1 MREGGV
7 GERIVKL
14 VKTAK
19 DKAVVSIDVSLEL
32 CGQTGRGR
40 GCITHLLEEGDALST
55 LDEEE
60 LSLVNH
66 GWWGRAS
73 EICDDLLNCA
83 SLCGVAEIGVGHVSV
98 GHGASSPTG
107 GKMGAVG
114 CVVAKLVV
122 FPSESQGPVKLS
134 EVCGQHGERFILGH
148 AIRPVACAMS
158 CCVSS
163 NSDKVDRI

>member
-1 MREGGV
+1 MREGGL

-19 DKAVVSIDVSLEL
+19 DKAVVSIDISLEL

-40 GCITHLLEEGDALST
+40 GCISDLLEEGDALSI
-55 LDEEE
+55 LDKEE

-73 EICDDLLNCA
+73 EISDDFLNCA

-98 GHGASSPTG
+98 GHRASSPTG
-107 GKMGAVG
+107 GKMGAVD
-114 CVVAKLVV
+114 CVVAELVV
-122 FPSESQGPVKLS
+122 FPSESQGPVKPS
-134 EVCGQHGERFILGH
+134 EVCRQHGERFILGH
-148 AIRPVACAMS
+148 AILPIACTMS
-158 CCVSS
+158 CCVRSHG
-163 NSDKVDRI
+163 DKVDRI